1 MYFPSPSLTLNIS
14 NSLSTYIVSEFLS
27 SEFQLSMCVFSILK
41 ACMLACLLAI
51 ASYSICYAHAMHAA
65 LLILRI
71 ANTTWVSTTLTA
83 LLYPS
88 QSTTQRMRKL
98 VQTSLTYSK
107 HTTHTHTY
115 EEWISEWMRMN
126 EWERY
131 MLEYEIALLLA
142 FILPCTFNMHNN
154 TQCVREKEREKEW
167 SECAVKWGYF
177 NLTQSSLSPH
187 RQHTDISSSFT
198 RESVQLPPLSQQQ
211 LSHLHHHQHH
221 HQHHHLT
228 LPSSTTNTTILPH
241 HTSRAHHYYRFT
253 TIDVMIVMWNQKHDS
268 HSGSLAALPPRIR
281 AFSPLFFSAQS
292 YRYTWEL
299 QTHTFYS
306 MCVFSLKTS
315 YRYIHLTTCEYACNL
330 FATHTI
336 TVAWAAVMPLMKSI
350 MLALQTH

>member
-107 HTTHTHTY
+107 HTTHKHI
-115 EEWISEWMRMN
+115 WRVNKWMN
-126 EWERY
+126 EWEREIHEWY
-131 MLEYEIALLLA
+131 MLEYEIAFLLA
-142 FILPCTFNMHNN
+142 FILPCTFSTCT
-154 TQCVREKEREKEW
+154 TQCVREKERKKEW

-187 RQHTDISSSFT
+187 RQHTDISSFT
-198 RESVQLPPLSQQQ
+198 RELQLPPLSQQ
-211 LSHLHHHQHH
+211 LSHLHHH
-221 HQHHHLT
+221 HQHQLNHLT
-228 LPSSTTNTTILPH
+228 LPSTTNPPPPFFPTTLLEPTTIIDSLP
-241 HTSRAHHYYRFT
+241 
-253 TIDVMIVMWNQKHDS
+253 
-268 HSGSLAALPPRIR
+268 
-281 AFSPLFFSAQS
+281 
-292 YRYTWEL
+292 
-299 QTHTFYS
+299 
-306 MCVFSLKTS
+306 
-315 YRYIHLTTCEYACNL
+315 
-330 FATHTI
+330 
-336 TVAWAAVMPLMKSI
+336 
-350 MLALQTH
+350 